1 MALREAR
8 ERTTGDLIA
17 SIAGRVPLRNL
28 HSQVLW
34 QLGVAIVG
42 GDYPE
47 GTILPSD
54 TELLQRFE
62 VSRTV
67 LREALKTLAA
77 KGMIEARAR
86 IGTRVLPRRRWNLFD
101 ADVLAWHFET
111 GPDVEFLRSLSEIR
125 IGVELE
131 SAALAAQRRSDEQA
145 EALIA
150 CAKRMGE
157 ATSAEQFARTDLEFH
172 RTVAE
177 ASGNPFMASI
187 SALVELALTAAFTIS
202 SPVED
207 AAAMVGTVKA
217 HGRIA
222 EAIKAGNADEAR
234 EAMKAV
240 ISEGFGRAAGRMATN
255 KKSRT
260 KQETS

>member
-1 MALREAR
+1 MAGRGAR
-8 ERTTGDLIA
+8 DGTSGDLIA
-17 SIAGRVPLRNL
+17 SIAGRVPMRNL

-42 GDYPE
+42 GTYGE
-47 GTILPSD
+47 GEILPSD
-54 TELLQRFE
+54 TELLQRFA

-86 IGTRVLPRRRWNLFD
+86 VGTRVLPRKRWNLFD

-111 GPDVEFLRSLSEIR
+111 GPDIVFLRSLAEIR
-125 IGVELE
+125 IGVEVE
-131 SAALAAQRRSDEQA
+131 SAALAAERRSEEQA
-145 EALIA
+145 RALLA
-150 CAKRMGE
+150 CADRLAE
-157 ATSAEQFARTDLEFH
+157 ARSAEEFARIDLEFH

-187 SALVELALTAAFTIS
+187 SALVELALTAVFTIS
-202 SPVED
+202 SPMAD
-207 AAAMVGTVKA
+207 DGDMLTTVNA
-217 HGRIA
+217 HRRIA
-222 EAIKAGNADEAR
+222 EAIHKRQANDAR

-240 ISEGFGRAAGRMATN
+240 ITEGFGRAASRMERA
-255 KKSRT
+255 
-260 KQETS
+260 

>member
-150 CAKRMGE
+150 CAERMGE

-222 EAIKAGNADEAR
+222 QAIKAGNADEAR

-240 ISEGFGRAAGRMATN
+240 ISEGFGRAAGRMAAD
-255 KKSRT
+255 KGSRT
-260 KQETS
+260 TQEIS

>member
-1 MALREAR
+1 MALREVR

-42 GDYPE
+42 GDYAE

-150 CAKRMGE
+150 CAERMGE

-222 EAIKAGNADEAR
+222 QAIKAGNADEAR

-240 ISEGFGRAAGRMATN
+240 ISEGFGRAAGRMAAD
-255 KKSRT
+255 KGSRT
-260 KQETS
+260 TQEIS

>member
-1 MALREAR
+1 MAAR
-8 ERTTGDLIA
+8 HANGGTSGDLIA

-42 GDYPE
+42 GDYAE
-47 GTILPSD
+47 GEILPSD
-54 TELLQRFE
+54 TELLRRFA

-86 IGTRVLPRRRWNLFD
+86 VGTRVLPRQRWNLFD

-111 GPDVEFLRSLSEIR
+111 GPDLDFLRSLSEIR
-125 IGVELE
+125 IGVEVE
-131 SAALAAQRRSDEQA
+131 SATLAAERRDEEQA
-145 EALIA
+145 ARLVA
-150 CAKRMGE
+150 CANKLGE
-157 ATSAEQFARTDLEFH
+157 ARSAEEFARIDLEFH
-172 RTVAE
+172 RVVAE

-187 SALVELALTAAFTIS
+187 SALVELALTAMFTIS
-202 SPVED
+202 SPMQDDE
-207 AAAMVGTVKA
+207 AMVSTVRA

-222 EAIKAGNADEAR
+222 QAIHARNAEEAR

-240 ISEGFGRAAGRMATN
+240 IAQGFGRAANRMPAG
-255 KKSRT
+255 
-260 KQETS
+260 

>member
-1 MALREAR
+1 MAIRQEQDS
-8 ERTTGDLIA
+8 RTADLIA
-17 SIAGRVPLRNL
+17 SIAGRVPSKNL

-34 QLGVAIVG
+34 QLGVAIVR
-42 GDYPE
+42 GDYAE
-47 GTILPSD
+47 GQILPSD
-54 TELLQRFE
+54 TELLAQFS

-86 IGTRVLPRRRWNLFD
+86 IGTRVLPRARWNLFD

-111 GPDVEFLRSLSEIR
+111 GPDVDLLRSLSEIR
-125 IGVELE
+125 IGVEVE
-131 SAALAAQRRSDEQA
+131 SAALAAARRSEEQA
-145 EALIA
+145 MALVA
-150 CAKRMGE
+150 CAEEMGE
-157 ATSAEQFARTDLEFH
+157 ATTPAEFARTDLKFH

-187 SALVELALTAAFTIS
+187 SALVELALTAVFTIS

-207 AAAMVGTVKA
+207 EALTEATVKA

-222 EAIKAGNADEAR
+222 EAILAQDADEAR
-234 EAMKAV
+234 TAMKAV
-240 ISEGFGRAAGRMATN
+240 ISEGFGRAA
-255 KKSRT
+255 SRL
-260 KQETS
+260 EADGAA

>member
-1 MALREAR
+1 MAIRHTPGHTSGE
-8 ERTTGDLIA
+8 LIA
-17 SIAGRVPLRNL
+17 AIAGRVPSRNL
-28 HSQVLW
+28 HSIVLW

-54 TELLQRFE
+54 TELLAQFS

-67 LREALKTLAA
+67 LREALKTIAA

-86 IGTRVLPRRRWNLFD
+86 IGTRVLPRQRWNLFD

-111 GPDVEFLRSLSEIR
+111 GPDVALLRSLSEIR
-125 IGVELE
+125 IGVEVE
-131 SAALAAQRRSDEQA
+131 SAGLAATRRSDAQA
-145 EALIA
+145 EALVS
-150 CAKRMGE
+150 CAIRMGE
-157 ATSAEQFARTDLEFH
+157 ATTPEEFARTDLEFH

-187 SALVELALTAAFTIS
+187 SALVELALTAVFTIS
-202 SPVED
+202 SPVKD
-207 AAAMVGTVKA
+207 DSAMSATVAA

-222 EAIKAGNADEAR
+222 QAILAGDAEDAR
-234 EAMKAV
+234 AAMKAV
-240 ISEGFGRAAGRMATN
+240 ISEGFARSSGRLEADRQPASAR
-255 KKSRT
+255 
-260 KQETS
+260 

>member
-1 MALREAR
+1 MAIRQGRES
-8 ERTTGDLIA
+8 TTADLIA
-17 SIAGRVPLRNL
+17 AIAGRVPSRNL
-28 HSQVLW
+28 HSLVLW
-34 QLGVAIVG
+34 QLGTAIVR

-47 GTILPSD
+47 GSILPSD
-54 TELLQRFE
+54 TELLARFA

-86 IGTRVLPRRRWNLFD
+86 IGTRVLPRQRWNLFD
-101 ADVLAWHFET
+101 ADVLAWHFEI
-111 GPDVEFLRSLSEIR
+111 GPDVALLRSLSEIR
-125 IGVELE
+125 IGVEVE
-131 SAALAAQRRSDEQA
+131 SAALAAARRSEEQA
-145 EALIA
+145 EALVA
-150 CAKRMGE
+150 CAIRMGE
-157 ATSAEQFARTDLEFH
+157 ATTPQQFARTDLEFH

-207 AAAMVGTVKA
+207 DTAMVATVKA

-222 EAIKAGNADEAR
+222 EAIRAGDAEEAR
-234 EAMKAV
+234 AAMKAV
-240 ISEGFGRAAGRMATN
+240 ISEGFARAEGRLEPG
-255 KKSRT
+255 KV
-260 KQETS
+260 

>member
-1 MALREAR
+1 MAIGQGRDS
-8 ERTTGDLIA
+8 TTADLIA
-17 SIAGRVPLRNL
+17 AIAGRVPSRNL
-28 HSQVLW
+28 HSRVLW
-34 QLGVAIVG
+34 QLGTAIVR

-47 GTILPSD
+47 GSILPSD
-54 TELLQRFE
+54 TELLARFA

-86 IGTRVLPRRRWNLFD
+86 IGTRVLPRQRWNLFD
-101 ADVLAWHFET
+101 ADVLAWHFEI
-111 GPDVEFLRSLSEIR
+111 GPDVALLRSLSEIR
-125 IGVELE
+125 IGVEVE
-131 SAALAAQRRSDEQA
+131 SAALAAVRRSEEQA
-145 EALIA
+145 AALEA
-150 CAKRMGE
+150 CAIRMGE
-157 ATSAEQFARTDLEFH
+157 ATTPQQFARTDLEFH

-207 AAAMVGTVKA
+207 DTAMVATVKA

-222 EAIKAGNADEAR
+222 EAIRAGDAEEAR
-234 EAMKAV
+234 AAMKAV
-240 ISEGFGRAAGRMATN
+240 ISEGFARAEGRLEPGKA
-255 KKSRT
+255 
-260 KQETS
+260 

>member
-1 MALREAR
+1 MVTRETP
-8 ERTTGDLIA
+8 ERTSADLIA
-17 SIAGRVPLRNL
+17 SIAGRVPMRNL

-34 QLGVAIVG
+34 QLGVAIVR

-47 GTILPSD
+47 GSILPSD
-54 TELLQRFE
+54 SELLARFS

-86 IGTRVLPRRRWNLFD
+86 IGTRVLPRQRWNLFD
-101 ADVLAWHFET
+101 SDVLAWHFET
-111 GPDVEFLRSLSEIR
+111 GPDVELLRSLAEIR
-125 IGVELE
+125 IGVEVE
-131 SAALAAQRRSDEQA
+131 SAALAAVRRTDEQA
-145 EALIA
+145 EALIV
-150 CAKRMGE
+150 CADHMGAAKTPE
-157 ATSAEQFARTDLEFH
+157 EFARTDLQFH

-207 AAAMVGTVKA
+207 EAAMVATVRA

-222 EAIKAGNADEAR
+222 EAIKAGDAEEAR
-234 EAMKAV
+234 LAMKAV
-240 ISEGFGRAAGRMATN
+240 IAEGFGRAAGRMAATMPGQN
-255 KKSRT
+255 DKD
-260 KQETS
+260 

>member
-1 MALREAR
+1 MVTRDTP

-34 QLGVAIVG
+34 QLGVAIVS

-47 GTILPSD
+47 GSILPSD
-54 TELLQRFE
+54 TELLARFS

-86 IGTRVLPRRRWNLFD
+86 IGTRVLPRQRWNLFD
-101 ADVLAWHFET
+101 SDVLSWHFET
-111 GPDVEFLRSLSEIR
+111 GPDVELLQSLAEIR
-125 IGVELE
+125 IGVEVE
-131 SAALAAQRRSDEQA
+131 SAALAAVRRSDEQA
-145 EALIA
+145 EALLA
-150 CAKRMGE
+150 CAMRMGE
-157 ATSAEQFARTDLEFH
+157 AKTPEEFARTDLQFH

-207 AAAMVGTVKA
+207 AALTAATVKA

-222 EAIKAGNADEAR
+222 EAIKAGDADEAR
-234 EAMKAV
+234 LAMKAV
-240 ISEGFGRAAGRMATN
+240 ITEGFGRAAGRMAAS
-255 KKSRT
+255 KQSR
-260 KQETS
+260 KGKA

>member
-1 MALREAR
+1 MASRQTR

-47 GTILPSD
+47 GSILPSD

-131 SAALAAQRRSDEQA
+131 SAALAAARRTDEQA

-150 CAKRMGE
+150 CAQRMGE
-157 ATSAEQFARTDLEFH
+157 ATSPEQFARTDLEFH

-187 SALVELALTAAFTIS
+187 STLVELALTAAFTIS

-207 AAAMVGTVKA
+207 PAAMLGTVKA

-222 EAIKAGNADEAR
+222 EAIRAGDADEAR

-240 ISEGFGRAAGRMATN
+240 ISEGFGRAAGRMAASSGQ
-255 KKSRT
+255 KEPVR
-260 KQETS
+260 

>member
-1 MALREAR
+1 MALREVR

-42 GDYPE
+42 GDYAE

-54 TELLQRFE
+54 TELLQRFD

-77 KGMIEARAR
+77 KGMIEPRAR

-131 SAALAAQRRSDEQA
+131 SAALAAGRRTDQQA

-207 AAAMVGTVKA
+207 PAAMVGTVKA

-222 EAIKAGNADEAR
+222 EAIQAGDADEAR

-240 ISEGFGRAAGRMATN
+240 ISEGFGRAAGRMAAN
-255 KKSRT
+255 RSSRKKREIS
-260 KQETS
+260 

>member
-1 MALREAR
+1 MTVRPAR
-8 ERTTGDLIA
+8 QGTSGDLIA

-34 QLGVAIVG
+34 LLGVSIVG
-42 GDYPE
+42 GTYPE
-47 GTILPSD
+47 GSILPSD
-54 TELLQRFE
+54 AELLQRFE

-86 IGTRVLPRRRWNLFD
+86 IGTRVLPRQRWNLFD

-111 GPDVEFLRSLSEIR
+111 GPDAAFLRSLSEIR

-131 SAALAAQRRSDEQA
+131 SAALAATRRTDEQA
-145 EALIA
+145 TALMA
-150 CAKRMGE
+150 CARRMGE
-157 ATSAEQFARTDLEFH
+157 AASAEEFARADLEFH

-187 SALVELALTAAFTIS
+187 STLVELALTAAFTIS
-202 SPVED
+202 SPINDPVAMAVNVQTHTSIAKAILAGD
-207 AAAMVGTVKA
+207 AET
-217 HGRIA
+217 
-222 EAIKAGNADEAR
+222 AR
-234 EAMKAV
+234 TAMKAV
-240 ISEGFGRAAGRMATN
+240 ITEGLNRQLNTPMVAKG
-255 KKSRT
+255 
-260 KQETS
+260 

>member
-1 MALREAR
+1 MATRDTR
-8 ERTTGDLIA
+8 DRTSGDLIA
-17 SIAGRVPLRNL
+17 SIAGRVPSRNL

-42 GDYPE
+42 GEYGQ

-54 TELLQRFE
+54 TELLQRFA

-86 IGTRVLPRRRWNLFD
+86 IGTRVLPRGRWNLFD

-111 GPDVEFLRSLSEIR
+111 GPDVDFLRSLSEIR
-125 IGVELE
+125 IGVEVE
-131 SAALAAQRRSDEQA
+131 SAALAATRRSDAQA
-145 EALIA
+145 AALIDCA
-150 CAKRMGE
+150 NRLGEAKRPE
-157 ATSAEQFARTDLEFH
+157 EFARTDLEFH

-177 ASGNPFMASI
+177 ASANPFMASI

-207 AAAMVGTVKA
+207 EAAMLATVRA

-222 EAIKAGNADEAR
+222 EAIRAGDAEEAR

-240 ISEGFGRAAGRMATN
+240 ISEGFGRAAGRMAADAA
-255 KKSRT
+255 R
-260 KQETS
+260 

>member
-1 MALREAR
+1 MAIGQGRES
-8 ERTTGDLIA
+8 TTADLIA
-17 SIAGRVPLRNL
+17 AIAGRVPSRNL
-28 HSQVLW
+28 HSRVLW
-34 QLGVAIVG
+34 QLGTAIVR

-47 GTILPSD
+47 GSILPSD
-54 TELLQRFE
+54 TELLARFA

-86 IGTRVLPRRRWNLFD
+86 IGTRVLPRQRWNLFD
-101 ADVLAWHFET
+101 ADVLAWHFEI
-111 GPDVEFLRSLSEIR
+111 GPDVALLRSLSEIR
-125 IGVELE
+125 IGVEVE
-131 SAALAAQRRSDEQA
+131 SAALAAVRRSEEQA
-145 EALIA
+145 AALEA
-150 CAKRMGE
+150 CAIRMGE
-157 ATSAEQFARTDLEFH
+157 ATTPQQFARTDLEFH

-207 AAAMVGTVKA
+207 DTAMVATVKA

-222 EAIKAGNADEAR
+222 EAIRAGDAEEAR
-234 EAMKAV
+234 AAMKAV
-240 ISEGFGRAAGRMATN
+240 ISEGFARAEGRLEPGKA
-255 KKSRT
+255 
-260 KQETS
+260 

>member
-1 MALREAR
+1 MREIPD
-8 ERTTGDLIA
+8 RTTGDLIA
-17 SIAGRVPLRNL
+17 AIAGRVPLRNL

-34 QLGVAIVG
+34 QLGVAIVR

-54 TELLQRFE
+54 TELLARFS

-86 IGTRVLPRRRWNLFD
+86 IGTRVLPRGRWNLFD
-101 ADVLAWHFET
+101 SDVLSWHFET
-111 GPDVEFLRSLSEIR
+111 GPDVDLLRSLAEIR
-125 IGVELE
+125 IGVEVE
-131 SAALAAQRRSDEQA
+131 SAALAAERRSDEQA
-145 EALIA
+145 AALLA
-150 CAKRMGE
+150 CAIRMGE
-157 ATSAEQFARTDLEFH
+157 ARSAEEFARTDLQFH

-187 SALVELALTAAFTIS
+187 SALVELALTVAFTIS

-207 AAAMVGTVKA
+207 ATAMVATVQSHA
-217 HGRIA
+217 RIA
-222 EAIKAGNADEAR
+222 EAIRAR
-234 EAMKAV
+234 DPEQARLAMKAV
-240 ISEGFGRAAGRMATN
+240 ITEGFARAAGNMSPGKPAVQKAT
-255 KKSRT
+255 
-260 KQETS
+260 

>member
-1 MALREAR
+1 MVTREVP

-17 SIAGRVPLRNL
+17 SIAGRVPMRNL

-34 QLGVAIVG
+34 QLGVAMVR

-47 GTILPSD
+47 GSILPSD
-54 TELLQRFE
+54 TELLARFS

-86 IGTRVLPRRRWNLFD
+86 IGTRVLPRQRWNLFD
-101 ADVLAWHFET
+101 SDVLSRHFET
-111 GPDVEFLRSLSEIR
+111 GPDVGLLRSLAEIR
-125 IGVELE
+125 IGVEVE
-131 SAALAAQRRSDEQA
+131 SAALAATRRTDEQA
-145 EALIA
+145 EALLA
-150 CAKRMGE
+150 CSTRMGE
-157 ATSAEQFARTDLEFH
+157 ARTAEEFARTDLQFH

-207 AAAMVGTVKA
+207 EAAMSATVRA
-217 HGRIA
+217 HRRIA
-222 EAIKAGNADEAR
+222 EAIEAGDAEEAR
-234 EAMKAV
+234 QAMKAV
-240 ISEGFGRAAGRMATN
+240 ITEGFARASGRMVADGDAAR
-255 KKSRT
+255 KG
-260 KQETS
+260 

>member
-1 MALREAR
+1 
-8 ERTTGDLIA
+8 
-17 SIAGRVPLRNL
+17 
-28 HSQVLW
+28 
-34 QLGVAIVG
+34 LGVAIVG

-47 GTILPSD
+47 GSILPSD

-131 SAALAAQRRSDEQA
+131 SAALAAQRRTDEQA

-150 CAKRMGE
+150 CAERMGE

-222 EAIKAGNADEAR
+222 DAIKAGNADEAR

-240 ISEGFGRAAGRMATN
+240 ISEGFGRAAGRMASG
-255 KKSRT
+255 KIR
-260 KQETS
+260 QENN

>member
-1 MALREAR
+1 MV
-8 ERTTGDLIA
+8 ERAIGTRTGGELIA
-17 SIAGRVPLRNL
+17 AIAGRVPLRNL

-47 GTILPSD
+47 GSILPPD
-54 TELLQRFE
+54 TDLLQRFA

-67 LREALKTLAA
+67 LREALKTLSA

-86 IGTRVLPRRRWNLFD
+86 IGTRVLPRARWNLFD

-111 GPDVEFLRSLSEIR
+111 GPNVAFLKSLSEIR
-125 IGVELE
+125 IGIELE
-131 SAALAAQRRSDEQA
+131 SAALAAARRTAEQA
-145 EALIA
+145 DSLLD
-150 CAKRMGE
+150 CASRMGQAE
-157 ATSAEQFARTDLEFH
+157 TAEQFARIDLEFH
-172 RTVAE
+172 RSVAE

-207 AAAMVGTVKA
+207 DAAMVATVAA

-222 EAIKAGNADEAR
+222 RAIAAGDADEAR
-234 EAMKAV
+234 EAMRAV
-240 ISEGFGRAAGRMATN
+240 ISEGFGRAAARMAQDE
-255 KKSRT
+255 RALAG
-260 KQETS
+260 